1 MVIKAIAMLLLV
13 FLAVIPALVFP
24 PHKLPKV
31 TGTHEVA
38 TSLYTYTDKNRIEA
52 FTNKGENWKINMECW
67 YPMDGDGKYPLVV
80 FSHGTGGMKTSNT
93 STFME
98 LASNGYVVCSI
109 DHPYHSL
116 FTAGS
121 DGHVVPINQ
130 PYLQEYMNLNS
141 GKYSEEEKFRIQEK
155 WMDLRTADLIFA
167 LDTILAVRQR
177 QRLGSGLSDD
187 RFGENW
193 LDGALSGWGIQSPR

>member
-1 MVIKAIAMLLLV
+1 M
-13 FLAVIPALVFP
+13 
-24 PHKLPKV
+24 

-52 FTNKGENWKINMECW
+52 FTNKGENRKINMECW
-67 YPMDGDGKYPLVV
+67 YPMDGDGKHPLVV

-121 DGHVVPINQ
+121 DGHVVPMNQ

-141 GKYSEEEKFRIQEK
+141 GKYSEAEKFRIEEK
-155 WMDLRTADLIFA
+155 WMELRTADTQYCPGY
-167 LDTILAVRQR
+167 DSRVRQR
-177 QRLGSGLSDD
+177 WPAQTRST
-187 RFGENW
+187 R
-193 LDGALSGWGIQSPR
+193 